1 VTNHNRGEAKVRT
14 PRLLVPVLVVLLFAV
29 GASSA
34 SGVIVHLKNGAT
46 LSYQPAPGASS
57 NGSPAGAR
65 VFDEVFTNLDY
76 SGGPVMPANTNYTI
90 YWDPK
95 KIGYPEGFKTGV
107 NTYFKDLEH
116 DSAGHE
122 NVESVATQYNDAAG
136 QFAQYQSKFGG
147 ELVDEHGY
155 PASGCKRATICLTDA
170 QLRTEL
176 GKFVLEHKLPTDLE
190 YEYFLLTPAGVESCF
205 EAAGLVCSANATEHQ
220 LYCAYHGAFEIETGV
235 LVYSNDPFVNGKN
248 CDEPTHHIN
257 GPSDSALFGGLSHE
271 HNESITDPE
280 PNNAWTDWSFHES
293 GEDGDKCRTFNPATE
308 FGTPL
313 GETEGV
319 GKVLMK
325 YNQEINGHKYWYQQ
339 EWSNKG
345 HACLQRLTFEA
356 AEAPAATFTSAKV
369 SGNEVKFDATGSAT
383 GANVRYVWQFNDF
396 AGHSQNKTF
405 ETEALTTTHLF
416 PGSGTYTVALT
427 VMLTTGASKGTAKQ
441 VLVKKSQAVEFKS
454 SAPGS
459 ATVGGAMYSVEASAT
474 SGLAVALTI
483 DAASSSVCS
492 IAGSTVSFIGAG
504 TCTIDANQSGNAEY
518 NAAHQVQQSF
528 AVKKAQSVEFKST
541 APGSATVGGA
551 MYSVEA
557 SATSGIA
564 VALTIDAAS
573 SSVCSIAGSTVSFI
587 GAGTCTIDANQSGNA
602 EYKAAPQVQ
611 QAFAVIKGSQ
621 TIMFTSIAPSS
632 ASIGGP
638 SYGAAAAASSGL
650 TVELTIDPASSSV
663 CSRAGPTVSFIGA
676 GTCTID
682 ANQVGDSNYNAAT
695 QVQQS
700 FAVRK
705 SQSITF
711 TSSAPGSATAGGAT
725 YAVTATASS
734 GLPVALT
741 IDAAS
746 SSVCSI
752 SGSSVSFTA
761 AGTCTI
767 DANQTGNGTYNP
779 AAQVQ
784 QSLAVA
790 AGSHLGPGME
800 EMLPTPNSNFTPGA
814 VAFNAK
820 TGVLTVSEQVNNAGT
835 LSWLLT
841 FQNGKFGVFVSRTA
855 KCKAGFVRL
864 NGRCRRSKV
873 VFAEGSM
880 AVAGAGS
887 VQITIKPSSS
897 GLKALRN
904 ALKRKKGLAVSMT
917 VTFQSTLGGSPVSH
931 SQSLTLKL
939 KK

>member
-1 VTNHNRGEAKVRT
+1 
-14 PRLLVPVLVVLLFAV
+14 
-29 GASSA
+29 
-34 SGVIVHLKNGAT
+34 
-46 LSYQPAPGASS
+46 
-57 NGSPAGAR
+57 
-65 VFDEVFTNLDY
+65 
-76 SGGPVMPANTNYTI
+76 
-90 YWDPK
+90 
-95 KIGYPEGFKTGV
+95 
-107 NTYFKDLEH
+107 
-116 DSAGHE
+116 
-122 NVESVATQYNDAAG
+122 
-136 QFAQYQSKFGG
+136 
-147 ELVDEHGY
+147 
-155 PASGCKRATICLTDA
+155 
-170 QLRTEL
+170 
-176 GKFVLEHKLPTDLE
+176 
-190 YEYFLLTPAGVESCF
+190 
-205 EAAGLVCSANATEHQ
+205 
-220 LYCAYHGAFEIETGV
+220 
-235 LVYSNDPFVNGKN
+235 
-248 CDEPTHHIN
+248 
-257 GPSDSALFGGLSHE
+257 
-271 HNESITDPE
+271 
-280 PNNAWTDWSFHES
+280 
-293 GEDGDKCRTFNPATE
+293 
-308 FGTPL
+308 
-313 GETEGV
+313 
-319 GKVLMK
+319 
-325 YNQEINGHKYWYQQ
+325 
-339 EWSNKG
+339 
-345 HACLQRLTFEA
+345 
-356 AEAPAATFTSAKV
+356 
-369 SGNEVKFDATGSAT
+369 
-383 GANVRYVWQFNDF
+383 
-396 AGHSQNKTF
+396 
-405 ETEALTTTHLF
+405 
-416 PGSGTYTVALT
+416 
-427 VMLTTGASKGTAKQ
+427 
-441 VLVKKSQAVEFKS
+441 
-454 SAPGS
+454 
-459 ATVGGAMYSVEASAT
+459 
-474 SGLAVALTI
+474 
-483 DAASSSVCS
+483 
-492 IAGSTVSFIGAG
+492 
-504 TCTIDANQSGNAEY
+504 
-518 NAAHQVQQSF
+518 
-528 AVKKAQSVEFKST
+528 
-541 APGSATVGGA
+541 
-551 MYSVEA
+551 
-557 SATSGIA
+557 
-564 VALTIDAAS
+564 
-573 SSVCSIAGSTVSFI
+573 
-587 GAGTCTIDANQSGNA
+587 
-602 EYKAAPQVQ
+602 
-611 QAFAVIKGSQ
+611 VIKGSQ

-663 CSRAGPTVSFIGA
+663 CSIAGSTVSFIGAGTCRIDANQSGNAEYKAAPQVQQSFAVIKGSQTIMFTSIAPSSASIGGPSYGAAAAASSGLTVEPTIDPASSSVCSIAGSTVSFIGAGTCTIDANQVGDSNYNAATQVQQSFAVIKGSQSITFTSSAPGSATAGGATYAVTATASSGLPVALTIDAASSSVCSISGSSVSFTAAGTCRIDANQSGNAEYNAAPQVQQSFAVKKAQSVEFKSTAPVSATVGGATYSVEASATSGLAVALTIDAASSSVCSLAGSTVSFIGA

-752 SGSSVSFTA
+752 SGFSVSFTA

-767 DANQTGNGTYNP
+767 DANQAGNGTYNP